1 MDAPRSERRYTIP
14 PMRGHWRQRIPG
26 LLLGLAGLLAGALV
40 IVRVDIAQRRE
51 QFLAEAQTA
60 YRLLSQRAAQH
71 DAILDTLV
79 LLSPR
84 NGDPSRPDQRL
95 AALYPQMLNVLR
107 RDEGGSWPDAALQQ
121 AEGRSRTTRRPEI
134 ARVDAQ
140 AGRFVLLQAGPGLA
154 FALVIDVRRMIPW
167 QEWPIEQGGPV
178 QVILARGDE
187 TFVVQPGEDPVAQ
200 PAGLT
205 QGFTFAKPLA
215 SASQPFEL
223 RLRRATGP
231 AQWPWAVLL
240 AWLVL
245 VSAAA
250 AGTAAWWNARRARG
264 RAEQLLR
271 LAQAARLNAMGELAA
286 GLAHEL
292 NQPLTAVMAN
302 AQAARR
308 LLDDETPR
316 LDVAQA
322 AMERVAEQAR
332 RASDVL
338 GRLRRRMQ
346 MPQDRTPT
354 QPVQLADTARQVLHL
369 IEPEIRRR
377 GVRATIEGHA
387 PPVQADPVALEQIV
401 HNLVNNAMT
410 ALEQVPETERR
421 LVLQLSSSSERGI
434 LSVHDS
440 GPGITADALPRLFE
454 PFYSTRPGGL
464 GLGLSLSETLA
475 LAMEGTLSADN
486 IKPRGAAFRLA
497 LPLAGLQAQEGA

>member
-1 MDAPRSERRYTIP
+1 
-14 PMRGHWRQRIPG
+14 MRGHWRQRIPG
-26 LLLGLAGLLAGALV
+26 LLLGLAGLLAGALA
-40 IVRVDIAQRRE
+40 IVRIDILQRRE
-51 QFLAEAQTA
+51 QFLAEAQIA

-79 LLSPR
+79 LLSAPR
-84 NGDPSRPDQRL
+84 PAEAGRPPQNDDPSRPDQRL

-107 RDEGGSWPDAALQQ
+107 RDEGGPWPDAALQR
-121 AEGRSRTTRRPEI
+121 AEGRSRTTRRPEM

-178 QVILARGDE
+178 RVMLARGEDVI
-187 TFVVQPGEDPVAQ
+187 VVQPGQDPSEQ

-223 RLRRATGP
+223 RLHRATGP
-231 AQWPWAVLL
+231 AQWPWALLL
-240 AWLVL
+240 AWVVL

-271 LAQAARLNAMGELAA
+271 LAQGARLNAMGELAA
-286 GLAHEL
+286 GIAHEL
-292 NQPLTAVMAN
+292 NQPLTAVMAH

-308 LLDDETPR
+308 LLDDDAPR
-316 LDVAQA
+316 LDMVQA
-322 AMERVAEQAR
+322 AMDRVAEQAR
-332 RASDVL
+332 RAADVL
-338 GRLRRRMQ
+338 GRLRRRME
-346 MPQDRTPT
+346 MPHGRAPT
-354 QPVQLADTARQVLHL
+354 QSVQLADTARQVLHL
-369 IEPEIRRR
+369 IDPEIRQR
-377 GVRATIEGHA
+377 GVQATIEGQA

-410 ALEQVPETERR
+410 ALERVPQTERR
-421 LVLQLSSSSERGI
+421 LVLALSSDSTCGI
-434 LSVHDS
+434 LTVRDS
-440 GPGITADALPRLFE
+440 GPGIAADALPRLFE
-454 PFYSTRPGGL
+454 PFYSTREGGL

-475 LAMEGTLSADN
+475 LAMNGTLSADN
-486 IKPRGAAFRLA
+486 VKPRGAAFRLM
-497 LPLAGLQAQEGA
+497 LPLTSLQAQEAA